1 MSSFL
6 TFSSAV
12 SIAIHGIVMI
22 SRNKTPLNVN
32 EISEAMA
39 CSSHHVA
46 KVMQMMTKLGFIT
59 SKRGV
64 NGGFVLAKDPS
75 QINLLD
81 VYEAVEGKLDESPC
95 IAPSKTCPF
104 GSCLLCGIKK
114 DMNDHLAN
122 ILRSRTLDTLQGSEF
137 DLHDAVSRDLSVLS
151 NQQQ

>member
-22 SRNKTPLNVN
+22 SRSATPLNVN

-46 KVMQMMTKLGFIT
+46 KVMQMMTKLGFVA

-64 NGGFVLAKDPS
+64 NGGFVIAKDLS
-75 QINLLD
+75 QISLMEI
-81 VYEAVEGKLDESPC
+81 YEAVEGRLDESPC

-104 GSCLLCGIKK
+104 GSCLLCGVKK
-114 DMNDHLAN
+114 DMNEHLAN
-122 ILRSRTLDTLQGSEF
+122 ILRSRTLDTLQGGEF
-137 DLHDAVSRDLSVLS
+137 DLNGGAPRDLSVSGSML
-151 NQQQ
+151 

>member
-6 TFSSAV
+6 NFSSAV

-22 SRNKTPLNVN
+22 SRSQSALNVN
-32 EISEAMA
+32 EISEAMG

-64 NGGFVLAKDPS
+64 NGGFVIAKELS
-75 QINLLD
+75 QISLMEI
-81 VYEAVEGKLDESPC
+81 YEAVEGKLDESSC

-104 GSCLLCGIKK
+104 GSCLLCGVKK
-114 DMNDHLAN
+114 DMNEHLAN
-122 ILRSRTLDTLQGSEF
+122 ILRSRTLDTLQGNEF
-137 DLHDAVSRDLSVLS
+137 DLDGVISRDLSTSSSIL
-151 NQQQ
+151 

>member
-22 SRNKTPLNVN
+22 SRSRTPLNVN

-46 KVMQMMTKLGFIT
+46 KVMQMMTKLGFIA

-64 NGGFVLAKDPS
+64 NGGFVVCKDLS
-75 QINLLD
+75 QISLMD
-81 VYEAVEGKLDESPC
+81 VYEAVEGKLDESTC

-104 GSCLLCGIKK
+104 GSCLLCGVKK
-114 DMNDHLAN
+114 DMNEHLAN

-137 DLHDAVSRDLSVLS
+137 DLNGTISRDLSVS
-151 NQQQ
+151 STPA

>member
-12 SIAIHGIVMI
+12 SIAIHGVVMI
-22 SRNKTPLNVN
+22 SRSNKPLNVN

-46 KVMQMMTKLGFIT
+46 KVMQMMAKLGFIA

-64 NGGFVLAKDPS
+64 NGGFVVSRNLS
-75 QINLLD
+75 QISLMD
-81 VYEAVEGKLDESPC
+81 VYEAVEGKLDESTC

-104 GSCLLCGIKK
+104 GSCLLCGVKK
-114 DMNDHLAN
+114 DMNEHLAN
-122 ILRSRTLDTLQGSEF
+122 ILRSRTLDTLQGTEF
-137 DLHDAVSRDLSVLS
+137 DLNGAISRDLSIPLD
-151 NQQQ
+151 

>member
-6 TFSSAV
+6 NFSSAV

-22 SRNKTPLNVN
+22 SRSKSPLNVN

-46 KVMQMMTKLGFIT
+46 KVMQMMSKLGFVA

-64 NGGFVLAKDPS
+64 NGGFVIAKDLS
-75 QINLLD
+75 QISLMEI
-81 VYEAVEGKLDESPC
+81 YEAIEGKLDESPC

-104 GSCLLCGIKK
+104 ASCLLCGIKK
-114 DMNDHLAN
+114 DMNEHLAG
-122 ILRSRTLDTLQGSEF
+122 ILRSRTLDTLQGDEF
-137 DLHDAVSRDLSVLS
+137 DLNGASSRDLSTPFSML
-151 NQQQ
+151 

>member
-22 SRNKTPLNVN
+22 SRSSTILNVSQ
-32 EISEAMA
+32 ISEAMG

-46 KVMQMMTKLGFIT
+46 KVMQMMTRLGFIT

-64 NGGFVLAKDPS
+64 NGGFVMAKDPN
-75 QINLLD
+75 QISLMD
-81 VYEAVEGKLDESPC
+81 VYEAVEGKLDESTC
-95 IAPSKTCPF
+95 IAPSKKCPF

-114 DMNDHLAN
+114 DMNEHLAN

-137 DLHDAVSRDLSVLS
+137 DLPGAISRDLSVL
-151 NQQQ
+151 